1 MAHFF
6 ANLRPPWLSY
16 EVLLAALS
24 NLAVSFNVVNIS
36 LVLKIMGNIYHES
49 EIAQDGTSSALIAGM
64 ILGQLVLGFLGDL
77 LGRQRC
83 LFLTLSLA
91 ICGAIGSVLAFAPGV
106 FIYLTVWRF
115 VLGVGAGGVYPLAA
129 IYAKESAVSK
139 ETESTGVVFVFS
151 MQGLGYILAP
161 ITTLIVLQTVAN
173 EDAQWRIILGVGA
186 FLLSCV
192 LWLLLWTPVN
202 ARNSK
207 RASRSGSAGSSLCHI
222 FSLLKE
228 REYFFML
235 VGTAGCWF
243 VFDVTFYGNNLFQTQ
258 VLEDAFGQNEDISM
272 RAIESTI
279 VYAMALP
286 GYYVSV
292 GLMQLL
298 GPKIIQLQGFL
309 MMAVLYIFIGSAWD
323 MLDQKAALLLI
334 LYGLTFFFS
343 NFGPNSTTF
352 ILPSL
357 TFPSEVCSTLNGIS
371 AAMGKLGALVG
382 SSCFEP
388 ASKAIGPAKVMI
400 MCGAISILGLLLT
413 VFFVN
418 EPGSPTSICDDEE
431 DIMSTELLT
440 PPHVRAG

>member
-298 GPKIIQLQGFL
+298 GPKIIQLQ
-309 MMAVLYIFIGSAWD
+309 VLFY
-323 MLDQKAALLLI
+323 
-334 LYGLTFFFS
+334 
-343 NFGPNSTTF
+343 
-352 ILPSL
+352 
-357 TFPSEVCSTLNGIS
+357 V
-371 AAMGKLGALVG
+371 
-382 SSCFEP
+382 
-388 ASKAIGPAKVMI
+388 
-400 MCGAISILGLLLT
+400 
-413 VFFVN
+413 
-418 EPGSPTSICDDEE
+418 
-431 DIMSTELLT
+431 
-440 PPHVRAG
+440 